1 LPQSVKTLAI
11 KRRQSNSNKGL
22 HHGGMAF
29 ALVGPRAENSEAHR
43 ERTATMAISF
53 DNALGV
59 HEKALLIREQRAELI
74 ANNLA
79 NVDTPN
85 FKARDLDFKSL
96 VRDAIASRA
105 NASGGA
111 GMQRT
116 NAGHVSLEG
125 PEAPGSLLYRVPMQ
139 PSLDGNT
146 VDENIEMANFS
157 RNSLDF
163 QASLTFLQ
171 SSLRGLKTALR
182 GE

>member
-1 LPQSVKTLAI
+1 
-11 KRRQSNSNKGL
+11 
-22 HHGGMAF
+22 
-29 ALVGPRAENSEAHR
+29 
-43 ERTATMAISF
+43 MAISF
-53 DNALGV
+53 NNALGV
-59 HEKALLIREQRAELI
+59 HEKALLIREQRAELL

-79 NVDTPN
+79 NADTPN

-96 VRDAIASRA
+96 VRDAIAARS
-105 NASGGA
+105 ASQGSA
-111 GMQRT
+111 AMQRT
-116 NAGHVSLEG
+116 DQSHISLEG
-125 PEAPGSLLYRVPMQ
+125 PDAPGSLLYRVPMQ

-157 RNSLDF
+157 RNALDF

>member
-1 LPQSVKTLAI
+1 
-11 KRRQSNSNKGL
+11 
-22 HHGGMAF
+22 
-29 ALVGPRAENSEAHR
+29 
-43 ERTATMAISF
+43 MAISF
-53 DNALGV
+53 ENALGV
-59 HEKALLIREQRAELI
+59 HEKALLIREQRAELL

-85 FKARDLDFKSL
+85 FKARDLDFKAL
-96 VRDAIASRA
+96 VRDAIAARA
-105 NASGGA
+105 DGGSGL
-111 GMQRT
+111 QRT
-116 NAGHVSLEG
+116 RDGHVSLGG
-125 PEAPGSLLYRVPMQ
+125 PDAPGSLLYRVPMQ

>member
-1 LPQSVKTLAI
+1 
-11 KRRQSNSNKGL
+11 
-22 HHGGMAF
+22 
-29 ALVGPRAENSEAHR
+29 
-43 ERTATMAISF
+43 MAISF

-59 HEKALLIREQRAELI
+59 HEKSLLIREQRAELL

-85 FKARDLDFKSL
+85 FKARDLDFKSMI
-96 VRDAIASRA
+96 RDAIDSRA
-105 NASGGA
+105 TSQGGA
-111 GMQRT
+111 AMQRT
-116 NAGHVSLEG
+116 EEGHIGLEG
-125 PEAPGSLLYRVPMQ
+125 ADSPGALLYRVPMQ

-157 RNSLDF
+157 RNALDF

>member
-1 LPQSVKTLAI
+1 
-11 KRRQSNSNKGL
+11 
-22 HHGGMAF
+22 
-29 ALVGPRAENSEAHR
+29 
-43 ERTATMAISF
+43 MAISF

-59 HEKALLIREQRAELI
+59 HEKSLLIREQRAELL

-96 VRDAIASRA
+96 VRDAIAARE
-105 NASGGA
+105 GA
-111 GMQRT
+111 GSAMQRT
-116 NAGHVSLEG
+116 HQQHVSLSG
-125 PEAPGSLLYRVPMQ
+125 PDAPGSLLYRVPMQ

-146 VDENIEMANFS
+146 VDETIEMASFS
-157 RNSLDF
+157 RNALDF

>member
-1 LPQSVKTLAI
+1 
-11 KRRQSNSNKGL
+11 
-22 HHGGMAF
+22 
-29 ALVGPRAENSEAHR
+29 
-43 ERTATMAISF
+43 MAISF

-59 HEKALLIREQRAELI
+59 HEKALLIREQRAELL

-96 VRDAIASRA
+96 VRDAIAAREAPRGS
-105 NASGGA
+105 ASTA
-111 GMQRT
+111 MSEP
-116 NAGHVSLEG
+116 GHIGLDG
-125 PEAPGSLLYRVPMQ
+125 PDAPGSLLYRVPMQ

-157 RNSLDF
+157 RNALDF

>member
-1 LPQSVKTLAI
+1 
-11 KRRQSNSNKGL
+11 
-22 HHGGMAF
+22 
-29 ALVGPRAENSEAHR
+29 
-43 ERTATMAISF
+43 MAISF

-59 HEKALLIREQRAELI
+59 HEKALLIREQRAELL

-85 FKARDLDFKSL
+85 FKARDLDFKAM
-96 VRDAIASRA
+96 VRDAIASRGA
-105 NASGGA
+105 SSGGA
-111 GMQRT
+111 AMQRT
-116 NAGHVSLEG
+116 EAGHIG
-125 PEAPGSLLYRVPMQ
+125 QDGAEAPGALLYRVPMQ

-157 RNSLDF
+157 RNALDF

>member
-1 LPQSVKTLAI
+1 
-11 KRRQSNSNKGL
+11 
-22 HHGGMAF
+22 
-29 ALVGPRAENSEAHR
+29 
-43 ERTATMAISF
+43 MAISF

-59 HEKALLIREQRAELI
+59 HEKSLLIREQRAELL

-85 FKARDLDFKSL
+85 FKARDLDFKAL
-96 VRDAIASRA
+96 VRDAIAAREGGGSA
-105 NASGGA
+105 MQLTHGQHISLSG
-111 GMQRT
+111 
-116 NAGHVSLEG
+116 
-125 PEAPGSLLYRVPMQ
+125 PDAPGSLLYRVPMQ

-146 VDENIEMANFS
+146 VDENIEMASFS
-157 RNSLDF
+157 RNALDF

>member
-1 LPQSVKTLAI
+1 
-11 KRRQSNSNKGL
+11 
-22 HHGGMAF
+22 
-29 ALVGPRAENSEAHR
+29 
-43 ERTATMAISF
+43 MAISF

-59 HEKALLIREQRAELI
+59 HEKALLIREQRAELL

-85 FKARDLDFKSL
+85 FKARDLDFKAL
-96 VRDAIASRA
+96 VRDAIAARD
-105 NASGGA
+105 NGGA
-111 GMQRT
+111 GMRRT
-116 NAGHVSLEG
+116 QEGHVALEG

>member
-1 LPQSVKTLAI
+1 
-11 KRRQSNSNKGL
+11 
-22 HHGGMAF
+22 MAV
-29 ALVGPRAENSEAHR
+29 ALFGSRAENSEAHP

-96 VRDAIASRA
+96 VRDAIASRT
-105 NASGGA
+105 NASGGS

-116 NAGHVSLEG
+116 NEGHVSLGG